1 MRDLSECVLALVHVL
16 HEGLEQRKT
25 EFDWFRSHAG
35 LATKQD
41 LKEME
46 KRLTEAITKSAG
58 ITPSIEAAA
67 MRVQAALDRLDS
79 TIPDK

>member
-1 MRDLSECVLALVHVL
+1 MFISS
-16 HEGLEQRKT
+16 GWQ
-25 EFDWFRSHAG
+25 WFRSHC
-35 LATKQD
+35 LPATKQD

-58 ITPSIEAAA
+58 ITPSIETAA
-67 MRVQAALDRLDS
+67 MRVQVALDRLDH